1 MNNVLISLSG
11 NCSTSYELKEL
22 NFDEIIGVDNG
33 TAHLFDRSL
42 IPSKVLGDLDS
53 ITPDLLE
60 KVENMNVD
68 LISYEP
74 NKDKTDFELSLDSI
88 NEPEEKNIFI
98 IGGEEGEIDHLF
110 SIFSLVINYEFA
122 TNVTWL
128 YMDKTIVFKNN
139 MSIFLNEGTKFSVVP
154 ITNLNKLTISGAKWN
169 LNEENIEAGSS
180 KTLRNESVENQIMI
194 SCNEGLFSV
203 IY

>member
-11 NCSTSYELKEL
+11 KCSTSYDLKEL
-22 NFDEIIGVDNG
+22 TFDEIIGVDNG

-42 IPSKVLGDLDS
+42 IPSKVLGDFDS

-60 KVENMNVD
+60 KVENMDID
-68 LISYEP
+68 LISYES

-110 SIFSLVINYEFA
+110 SIFTLVVNYEFA
-122 TNVTWL
+122 INITWL

-139 MSIFLNEGTKFSVVP
+139 VSIFLNKGTKFSVLP
-154 ITNLNKLTISGAKWN
+154 ITNLKKLTISGAKWN
-169 LNEENIEAGSS
+169 LNEENIVAGSS
-180 KTLRNESVENQIMI
+180 KTLRNESADNQIKI
-194 SCNEGLFSV
+194 SCSEGLFSV

>member
-1 MNNVLISLSG
+1 MKNVLISLSG
-11 NCSTSYELKEL
+11 NCSTSYDL
-22 NFDEIIGVDNG
+22 NQLTFDEIIGVDNG
-33 TAHLFDRSL
+33 TAHLFVRSL

-53 ITPDLLE
+53 ITPVLLE

-128 YMDKTIVFKNN
+128 YKDKTIVFKNN

>member
-1 MNNVLISLSG
+1 MKNVLISLSG
-11 NCSTSYELKEL
+11 NCSTSYDLKEL
-22 NFDEIIGVDNG
+22 AFDEIIGVDNG
-33 TAHLFDRSL
+33 TSHLFARSL
-42 IPSKVLGDLDS
+42 IPSKVLGDFDS
-53 ITPDLLE
+53 ITPDLLK
-60 KVENMNVD
+60 KVENMNID

-88 NEPEEKNIFI
+88 NEPKDKNIFI

-110 SIFSLVINYEFA
+110 SIFSLVINYEFV

-169 LNEENIEAGSS
+169 LNEENIEAGST

>member
-22 NFDEIIGVDNG
+22 TFDEIIGVDNG

-53 ITPDLLE
+53 ITPVLLE

-128 YMDKTIVFKNN
+128 YMNKTIVFKNN
-139 MSIFLNEGTKFSVVP
+139 LSIFLNEGTKFSVVP

-169 LNEENIEAGSS
+169 LNEENIVAGSS

-194 SCNEGLFSV
+194 SCNEGLFSL

>member
-22 NFDEIIGVDNG
+22 TFDEIIGVDNG

-74 NKDKTDFELSLDSI
+74 NKDKTDFELSLESI
-88 NEPEEKNIFI
+88 NEPEDKNIFI

-110 SIFSLVINYEFA
+110 SIFSLVINYEFV

-169 LNEENIEAGSS
+169 LNEENIEAGST

>member
-1 MNNVLISLSG
+1 MINVLILLSG
-11 NCSTSYELKEL
+11 NCSTSYDLNELT
-22 NFDEIIGVDNG
+22 FDEIIGVDNG
-33 TAHLFDRSL
+33 TAHLFERSL

-53 ITPDLLE
+53 ITPVLLE
-60 KVENMNVD
+60 KVENLNIE
-68 LISYEP
+68 LIRYEP
-74 NKDKTDFELSLDSI
+74 DKDKTDFELSLDSI
-88 NEPEEKNIFI
+88 RNPEEKNICI

-139 MSIFLNEGTKFSVVP
+139 VSIFLNEGTKFSVVP
-154 ITNLNKLTISGAKWN
+154 ISNLKKLTISGAKWN
-169 LNEENIEAGSS
+169 LNEENIVAGSS

-194 SCNEGLFSV
+194 TCNEGLFSL

>member
-22 NFDEIIGVDNG
+22 TFDEIIGVDNG

-53 ITPDLLE
+53 ITPVLLE
-60 KVENMNVD
+60 KVENLNID
-68 LISYEP
+68 LIRYEP
-74 NKDKTDFELSLDSI
+74 DKDKTDFELSLDSI

>member
-22 NFDEIIGVDNG
+22 TFDEIIGVDNG
-33 TAHLFDRSL
+33 TAHLFDRFL
-42 IPSKVLGDLDS
+42 IPSKVLGDFDS
-53 ITPDLLE
+53 ITPDLLK
-60 KVENMNVD
+60 KVENMNID

-74 NKDKTDFELSLDSI
+74 NKDKTDFELSLDII
-88 NEPEEKNIFI
+88 NEPEDKNIII

-110 SIFSLVINYEFA
+110 SIFSLVVNYEFA

-139 MSIFLNEGTKFSVVP
+139 MSIFLNEGSKFSVVP

-169 LNEENIEAGSS
+169 LNEENIEAGST

>member
-1 MNNVLISLSG
+1 MNI
-11 NCSTSYELKEL
+11 
-22 NFDEIIGVDNG
+22 
-33 TAHLFDRSL
+33 
-42 IPSKVLGDLDS
+42 
-53 ITPDLLE
+53 
-60 KVENMNVD
+60 D

-88 NEPEEKNIFI
+88 NEPEDKNIFI

-128 YMDKTIVFKNN
+128 YMNKTIVFKNN

-169 LNEENIEAGSS
+169 LNEENIKAGSS

>member
-1 MNNVLISLSG
+1 MNNILISLSG
-11 NCSTSYELKEL
+11 NCSTGYNLKDL
-22 NFDEIIGVDNG
+22 KFDEIIGVDNG

-53 ITPDLLE
+53 ITPILLK
-60 KVENMNVD
+60 KVENMNID

-88 NEPEEKNIFI
+88 NEPEDKNIFI

-110 SIFSLVINYEFA
+110 SIFSLIINYEFA

-128 YMDKTIVFKNN
+128 YMDKTIIFRNN
-139 MSIFLNEGTKFSVVP
+139 VSIFMNEGTKFSIVP
-154 ITNLNKLTISGAKWN
+154 ITSLESLTISGAKWN

-180 KTLRNESVENQIMI
+180 KTLRNESAENQIMI
-194 SCNEGLFSV
+194 SCYEGLFSV

>member
-22 NFDEIIGVDNG
+22 TFDEIIGVDNG
-33 TAHLFDRSL
+33 TAHLFDKSL
-42 IPSKVLGDLDS
+42 IPSKVLGDFDS
-53 ITPDLLE
+53 ITPDLLK
-60 KVENMNVD
+60 KVENMNID

-88 NEPEEKNIFI
+88 NEPEDKNIFI

-128 YMDKTIVFKNN
+128 YMDKTIVFRNDV
-139 MSIFLNEGTKFSVVP
+139 SIFLDKKVKFSIVP
-154 ITNLNKLTISGAKWN
+154 LTNLKSLTISGAKWN
-169 LNEENIEAGSS
+169 VDKEDVEAGSS
-180 KTLRNESVENQIMI
+180 KTLRNESVDDQISI
-194 SCNEGLFSV
+194 SCSEGLFSV

>member
-1 MNNVLISLSG
+1 MKNVLISLSG
-11 NCSTSYELKEL
+11 NCSTSYDL
-22 NFDEIIGVDNG
+22 NQLTFDEIIGVDNG

-53 ITPDLLE
+53 ITPVLLE
-60 KVENMNVD
+60 KVENLNID
-68 LISYEP
+68 LNRYEP
-74 NKDKTDFELSLDSI
+74 DKDKTDFEISLDIIS
-88 NEPEEKNIFI
+88 EPKEKNIFI

-110 SIFSLVINYEFA
+110 SIFSLIINYEFS

-128 YMDKTIVFKNN
+128 YMDKTIVFRNDV
-139 MSIFLNEGTKFSVVP
+139 SIFLNKGAKFSIVP
-154 ITNLNKLTISGAKWN
+154 LTSLKSLTITGAKWN
-169 LNEENIEAGSS
+169 VDKEDVEAGSS

-194 SCNEGLFSV
+194 NCNEGLFSV

>member
-1 MNNVLISLSG
+1 MINVLISLSG
-11 NCSTSYELKEL
+11 NCSTSYDLNELT
-22 NFDEIIGVDNG
+22 FDEIIGVDNG

-53 ITPDLLE
+53 IAPVLLE
-60 KVENMNVD
+60 KVENLNID

-88 NEPEEKNIFI
+88 NEPEDKNIFI

-169 LNEENIEAGSS
+169 LNEENIEAGST
-180 KTLRNESVENQIMI
+180 KTIRNESVENQIMI